1 MEASFENTKKPSLN
15 KGTKLVV
22 LLSWLFMIFEGY
34 DLLVYGTIVP
44 SLLEY
49 KQWDITP
56 TQAGRY
62 GSYVVI
68 GMLVGAIVAGM
79 LADRFGRKK
88 VLITGAATCAI
99 FMMGSALAPTP
110 EIFGLSRL
118 ITGIGLGTVM
128 PVVTVL
134 TLEYAP
140 AKRRAFTTIIMYS
153 GYQLGGVLAA
163 LLGMSLIPNMGW
175 RVMFWVGAI
184 PLLLVVPLAIRFLPE
199 SLAFLLAKGRKKEA
213 VTIAERFQIPM
224 EELVKEYRE
233 ENSLSNGKDMNSIGS
248 LLTKSQRRSTLLF
261 WLASF
266 CGLFLVFGLG
276 TWLPTIMMES
286 GYSIGSALSFLL
298 VLNLGT
304 VIGSFLGATASDRL
318 GHKFSCTLSFVVAF
332 TAFLLLSF
340 NFPSMLLTYLLI
352 AAAGMGSIGTQYL
365 INAYVGVYYPA
376 TVRAT
381 ALGWSLGVGRFGGI
395 VGPIAVGLLVS
406 LNLGTFWHFGLFAL
420 TGLIGAILILSILAS
435 TAKGKSVDNLSLSNK
450 EVPTITN

>member
-1 MEASFENTKKPSLN
+1 MEASFENTKKPSIN
-15 KGTKLVV
+15 ASTKIVV
-22 LLSWLFMIFEGY
+22 LISWLFMIFEGY

-88 VLITGAATCAI
+88 VLISGATVCAI
-99 FMMGSALAPTP
+99 FMMGSALSPTP
-110 EIFGLSRL
+110 ELFGLSRFF
-118 ITGIGLGTVM
+118 TGIGLGTVM

-140 AKRRAFTTIIMYS
+140 AKRRSFTTIIMYS

-163 LLGMSLIPNMGW
+163 LLGMSLIPSMGW
-175 RVMFWVGAI
+175 RAMFWIGAI
-184 PLLLVVPLAIRFLPE
+184 PLLLVVPLAIRLLPE
-199 SLAFLLAKGRKKEA
+199 SIAFLMAKGRKKE
-213 VTIAERFQIPM
+213 VETIAERFQIPM
-224 EELVKEYRE
+224 EVLEKEHNE
-233 ENSLSNGKDMNSIGS
+233 EHSTKNGKEMKSITS
-248 LLTKSQRRSTLLF
+248 LLSKSNRKSTILF

-266 CGLFLVFGLG
+266 CGLFMIFGLG
-276 TWLPTIMMES
+276 TWLPTIMMQS

-304 VIGSFLGATASDRL
+304 VIGSFLTAAASDRW
-318 GHKFSCTLSFVVAF
+318 GHKFACTISFLIAF
-332 TAFLLLSF
+332 AAFILLSF
-340 NFPSMLLTYLLI
+340 NFPSMLLTYILI

-376 TVRAT
+376 NIRTT
-381 ALGWSLGVGRFGGI
+381 ALGWALGIGRFGGI

-406 LNLGTFWHFGLFAL
+406 LSLGTFWHFGLFAL
-420 TGLIGAILILSILAS
+420 TGLIGAIVVFSISSS
-435 TAKGKSVDNLSLSNK
+435 TKGQSLDSSSSQK
-450 EVPTITN
+450 VQSLH

>member
-1 MEASFENTKKPSLN
+1 MEAIIENTKKPSIN
-15 KGTKLVV
+15 GGTKLVV

-88 VLITGAATCAI
+88 VLISGAALCAI

-110 EIFGLSRL
+110 ELFGLSRF

-140 AKRRAFTTIIMYS
+140 AKRRSFTTIIMYS

-163 LLGMSLIPNMGW
+163 LLGMSLIPSMGW
-175 RVMFWVGAI
+175 RAMFWIGAI

-199 SLAFLLAKGRKKEA
+199 SLAFLMAKGRKKEA
-213 VTIAERFQIPM
+213 ENIAKRFQIPL
-224 EELVKEYRE
+224 EELEKEHKEKNSKQEKEY
-233 ENSLSNGKDMNSIGS
+233 NSITS
-248 LLTKSQRRSTLLF
+248 LLSKSNRKSTILF

-276 TWLPTIMMES
+276 TWLPTIMMQS

-304 VIGSFLGATASDRL
+304 VVGSFLTAAAADRW
-318 GHKFSCTLSFVVAF
+318 GHKFSCTVSFLVAF

-352 AAAGMGSIGTQYL
+352 AAAGAGSIGTQYL

-376 TVRAT
+376 NIRTT
-381 ALGWSLGVGRFGGI
+381 ALGWSLGIGRFGGI

-406 LNLGTFWHFGLFAL
+406 LSLGTFWHFGLFAL
-420 TGLIGAILILSILAS
+420 TGIIGAIVIFSIS
-435 TAKGKSVDNLSLSNK
+435 SPTKGQSIDSSSSQKVQ
-450 EVPTITN
+450 TIH

>member
-1 MEASFENTKKPSLN
+1 MEASIENTKKTPLN
-15 KGTKLVV
+15 AGTKLVV

-44 SLLEY
+44 SLLQY
-49 KQWDITP
+49 QQWDITP

-79 LADRFGRKK
+79 LADKFGRKK
-88 VLITGAATCAI
+88 VLIIGATICAV
-99 FMMGSALAPTP
+99 FMIGSAIAPTP

-118 ITGIGLGTVM
+118 LTGIGLGTVM
-128 PVVTVL
+128 PVVTIL

-175 RVMFWVGAI
+175 RAMFWVGAI

-199 SLAFLLAKGRKKEA
+199 SLAFLIAKGKKNEA
-213 VTIAERFQIPM
+213 VRIAERFEIPI
-224 EELVKEYRE
+224 EELEMEQKE
-233 ENSLSNGKDMNSIGS
+233 ENSMKNGKEINSIGS
-248 LLTKSQRRSTLLF
+248 LLSKGQRKSTLLF

-298 VLNLGT
+298 VLNVGT
-304 VIGSFLGATASDRL
+304 VIGSFLGATVSDRW

-340 NFPSMLLTYLLI
+340 NPSSMLLTYLLI

-381 ALGWSLGVGRFGGI
+381 ALGWSLGIGRFGGI
-395 VGPIAVGLLVS
+395 VGPIGVGLLVS
-406 LNLGTFWHFGLFAL
+406 MSLGNFWHFGLFAL
-420 TGLIGAILILSILAS
+420 TGLIGAILILSISGS
-435 TAKGKSVDNLSLSNK
+435 TAKGKSVNSSGLTNT
-450 EVPTITN
+450 EIPTTTN

>member
-1 MEASFENTKKPSLN
+1 MEAIIESTKKPSIN
-15 KGTKLVV
+15 GGTKLVV

-88 VLITGAATCAI
+88 VLISGAALCAI
-99 FMMGSALAPTP
+99 FMMGSALSPTP
-110 EIFGLSRL
+110 ELFGLSRF

-140 AKRRAFTTIIMYS
+140 SKRRAFTTIIMYS

-163 LLGMSLIPNMGW
+163 LLAMSLIPSMGW
-175 RVMFWVGAI
+175 RAMFWIGAI

-199 SLAFLLAKGRKKEA
+199 SLAYLMAKGRKKE
-213 VTIAERFQIPM
+213 VENIAERFNIPI
-224 EELVKEYRE
+224 EVLEKEHRE
-233 ENSLSNGKDMNSIGS
+233 ENSTKNGKEMNSITS
-248 LLTKSQRRSTLLF
+248 LLSKSNRKSTILF

-266 CGLFLVFGLG
+266 CGLFMIFGLG
-276 TWLPTIMMES
+276 TWLPTIMMQS

-304 VIGSFLGATASDRL
+304 VIGSFLTAAAADRWS
-318 GHKFSCTLSFVVAF
+318 HKFACTISFLIAF
-332 TAFLLLSF
+332 AAFILLSF
-340 NFPSMLLTYLLI
+340 NFPSMLLTYILI

-376 TVRAT
+376 TIRTT
-381 ALGWSLGVGRFGGI
+381 ALGWSLGIGRFGGI

-406 LNLGTFWHFGLFAL
+406 LSLGTFWHFGLFAL
-420 TGLIGAILILSILAS
+420 TGLIGAIVVFSISSS
-435 TAKGKSVDNLSLSNK
+435 TKGQSLDSSSSQ
-450 EVPTITN
+450 EVQSIH

>member
-1 MEASFENTKKPSLN
+1 MEASFENTKKPSIN
-15 KGTKLVV
+15 AGTKLVV

-56 TQAGRY
+56 AQAGRY

-68 GMLVGAIVAGM
+68 GMLVGAIVAGI

-88 VLITGAATCAI
+88 VLISGATVCAI
-99 FMMGSALAPTP
+99 FMMGSALSPTP
-110 EIFGLSRL
+110 ELFGLSRF

-140 AKRRAFTTIIMYS
+140 AKSRSFTTIIMYS

-163 LLGMSLIPNMGW
+163 LLGMSLIPSMGW
-175 RVMFWVGAI
+175 RAMFWVGAI
-184 PLLLVVPLAIRFLPE
+184 PLLIMVPLAIRYLPE
-199 SLAFLLAKGRKKEA
+199 SLAYLMAKGRKQE
-213 VTIAERFQIPM
+213 VENITERFKIPL
-224 EELVKEYRE
+224 EEIEKEHKE
-233 ENSLSNGKDMNSIGS
+233 ENSKQEKDYNSITS
-248 LLTKSQRRSTLLF
+248 LLSKSNRKSTILF

-266 CGLFLVFGLG
+266 CGLFMIFGLG
-276 TWLPTIMMES
+276 TWLPTIMMKS

-304 VIGSFLGATASDRL
+304 VIGSFLTAAASDRW
-318 GHKFSCTLSFVVAF
+318 GHRFACTISFLMAFVAF
-332 TAFLLLSF
+332 ILLSF
-340 NFPSMLLTYLLI
+340 NFPSMLLTYILI

-376 TVRAT
+376 TIRTT
-381 ALGWSLGVGRFGGI
+381 ALGWALGIGRFGGI

-406 LNLGTFWHFGLFAL
+406 LSLGTFWHFGLFAL
-420 TGLIGAILILSILAS
+420 TGLIGAILIFSISSS
-435 TAKGKSVDNLSLSNK
+435 TKGQSLDSTSSQN
-450 EVPTITN
+450 VQNIR

>member
-1 MEASFENTKKPSLN
+1 MEASTENTKKTPLN
-15 KGTKLVV
+15 AGTKLVV

-68 GMLVGAIVAGM
+68 GMLVGAIGAGM

-88 VLITGAATCAI
+88 VLISGAAICAI

-128 PVVTVL
+128 PVVTIL

-140 AKRRAFTTIIMYS
+140 AKRRVFTTIIMYS

-175 RVMFWVGAI
+175 RAMFWVGAI

-199 SLAFLLAKGRKKEA
+199 SIAFLLAKGRKHEA

-224 EELVKEYRE
+224 EELEKEQRE
-233 ENSLSNGKDMNSIGS
+233 ENSIKNGKDMNSIGS
-248 LLTKSQRRSTLLF
+248 LLSKPHRRSTILF

-266 CGLFLVFGLG
+266 CGLFLIFGLG
-276 TWLPTIMMES
+276 TWLPTIMMKS

-304 VIGSFLGATASDRL
+304 VAGSFLTAAASDRW
-318 GHKFSCTLSFVVAF
+318 GHKLSCTLSFLVAF

-340 NFPSMLLTYLLI
+340 NFPSMLLTYILI

-365 INAYVGVYYPA
+365 INAYVGDYYPA
-376 TVRAT
+376 TIRTT
-381 ALGWSLGVGRFGGI
+381 ALGWSLGIGRFGGI
-395 VGPIAVGLLVS
+395 VGPIVVGLLVS
-406 LNLGTFWHFGLFAL
+406 WNLGTFWHFGLFAL
-420 TGLIGAILILSILAS
+420 TGIVGAILILFISSS
-435 TAKGKSVDNLSLSNK
+435 TKKGKSVDSSVLANK
-450 EVPTITN
+450 EIPTTTN

>member
-1 MEASFENTKKPSLN
+1 METSIENTKKPSLN
-15 KGTKLVV
+15 SGTKLVV

-44 SLLEY
+44 SLLQY
-49 KQWDITP
+49 QQWDITP
-56 TQAGRY
+56 AQAGRY

-79 LADRFGRKK
+79 LADKFGRKK
-88 VLITGAATCAI
+88 VLIIGATICAV
-99 FMMGSALAPTP
+99 FMMGSAIAPTP

-118 ITGIGLGTVM
+118 LTGIGLGTVM
-128 PVVTVL
+128 PVVTIL

-163 LLGMSLIPNMGW
+163 LLGMSLIPTMGW
-175 RVMFWVGAI
+175 RAMFWVGAI

-199 SLAFLLAKGRKKEA
+199 SLAFLLAKGKKKEA
-213 VTIAERFQIPM
+213 VRIAERFEISM
-224 EELVKEYRE
+224 EELEKGQKE
-233 ENSLSNGKDMNSIGS
+233 ENSMKNGKEMNSIGS
-248 LLTKSQRRSTLLF
+248 LLAKGQRKSTLLF

-298 VLNLGT
+298 VLNVGT
-304 VIGSFLGATASDRL
+304 VIGSFLGATLSDRL
-318 GHKFSCTLSFVVAF
+318 GHKISCTLSFVVAF

-340 NFPSMLLTYLLI
+340 NPSSTLVTYLLI

-376 TVRAT
+376 TVRTT
-381 ALGWSLGVGRFGGI
+381 ALGWSLGIGRFGGI

-406 LNLGTFWHFGLFAL
+406 MSLGTFWHFGLFAL
-420 TGLIGAILILSILAS
+420 TGLIGAILILSISGS
-435 TAKGKSVDNLSLSNK
+435 TVKGKSVDSVSLANK
-450 EVPTITN
+450 DIRTTTN